1 MFEQETY
8 VVERAVVCDHCHFD
22 GEQDIYVVF
31 DGGIE
36 FGEWGCPNCGHLNNY
51 ENDTIWDRVDEYID
65 RMKEE
70 RAWQEG

>member
-8 VVERAVVCDHCHFD
+8 VVERAVVCDQCDFD

-51 ENDTIWDRVDEYID
+51 ENNTIWDRVDEYID